1 MSKPLE
7 CVKVEKHNGISWVYL
22 NRPKKRNAM
31 SPTLHREMDA
41 VLEELETDVDTKVVV
56 IAGAGGNFS
65 AGQDLK
71 EFFRDMEGKPAEF
84 KKIKSI
90 ANRWRWERLYM
101 YDKPTICMVEGYCA
115 GGAFMQL
122 IAADFVVTAED
133 ATFSLSEVNWGIIP
147 GALVA
152 RAVTEAMRYRDAL
165 YYACLGD
172 AFDGRE
178 AQRIGLANIC
188 VPKEELVSAV
198 EKLAEKLMSK
208 SPAVLRATKQ
218 AMRSVRTMDI
228 QQAYDY
234 LDVKNGA
241 IAANDPE
248 NSYKTGMS
256 QFLDKKDYK
265 PVYGAFKLGT
275 MLTDQTSKK

>member
-1 MSKPLE
+1 MSIPLE

-22 NRPKKRNAM
+22 NRPAKKNAM
-31 SPTLHREMDA
+31 SPKLHLEMDA
-41 VLEELETDVDTKVVV
+41 VLEELETDADTKVVV

-71 EFFRDMEGKPAEF
+71 EFFREMEGKPAEF
-84 KKIKSI
+84 KRIKKV

-122 IAADFVVTAED
+122 IATDFVVTAED
-133 ATFSLSEVNWGIIP
+133 AIYSLSEVNWGIIP

-172 AFDGRE
+172 PFDGKE

-188 VPKEELVSAV
+188 VPKDQLVSAT
-198 EKLAEKLMSK
+198 EKLAQKLMSK

-218 AMRSVRTMDI
+218 AMRSVRTMDV

-234 LDVKNGA
+234 LDAKNA
-241 IAANDPE
+241 SVAANDPE
-248 NSYKTGMS
+248 KSYDTGLS
-256 QFLDKKDYK
+256 QFLDKKGYK
-265 PVYGAFKLGT
+265 PVYGAFELGT
-275 MLTDQTSKK
+275 LLTDQTAKK